1 MHRSHAGLCSGLQQ
15 LLLSQQWIA
24 LPVVLNS
31 LPIIEKI
38 VVLNG
43 LLVIGLRSHYLQD
56 FLLTSGGN

>member
-1 MHRSHAGLCSGLQQ
+1 MHRSHVGLCSGLQQ

-31 LPIIEKI
+31 LPIIGKT

>member
-1 MHRSHAGLCSGLQQ
+1 MQRSHVGLCSGLQQ

-31 LPIIEKI
+31 LPIIGKI

-43 LLVIGLRSHYLQD
+43 LLVIGPRSHYLQD
-56 FLLTSGGN
+56 FLLTSGAN